1 MKKLFVIL
9 IVALITGFSV
19 NTHAQDAIQDFI
31 LVNETGVV
39 IYNIYISPSDVNDWE
54 EDVLGPDVF
63 MDGDETTIQF
73 HPMEDACLWD
83 LKVTDKEGNA
93 IIWYDIDL
101 CKWYV
106 ITLHWDG
113 EKATATFEE

>member
-1 MKKLFVIL
+1 MKKLFFIL
-9 IVALITGFSV
+9 FVVLMSSV
-19 NTHAQDAIQDFI
+19 SLKTYAQEQNFI
-31 LVNETGVV
+31 LVNATGVV
-39 IYNIYISPSDVNDWE
+39 INNVYISPNDVNDWE

-63 MDGDETTIQF
+63 NDGEETEIQF

-93 IIWYDIDL
+93 IIWQDIDL

-106 ITLHWDG
+106 ITLYWDG
-113 EKATATFEE
+113 ETATATFEE